1 MLRLESIHY
10 SYPGRKEEAL
20 RGLTARIPDGVT
32 LLAGPN
38 AGGKTTLLRLLA
50 GLLRPAAGRVV
61 RGDGAPLA
69 DRELRGLGRM
79 VMQDADPQI
88 LGAHVGED
96 IMLGRAASALGDA
109 FPAEAK
115 RLADKFGLAP
125 YWHEPVETLSYGQKR
140 KLCLIHALLAGPKM
154 LLLDEP
160 FAGLDYPSA
169 RELREFIR
177 ENRANGLAQIISTHE
192 LEPVYDLADRV
203 LVVDEGVTAEEGTPA
218 ELLPQLSRWS
228 VRPPGGGWE

>member
-1 MLRLESIHY
+1 MLTLESLTF
-10 SYPGRKEEAL
+10 SYPGRSVAL
-20 RGLTARIPDGVT
+20 RSLGATVSSGVT

-38 AGGKTTLLRLLA
+38 AGGKTTLLRTLA
-50 GLLRPAAGRVV
+50 GLLEPASGIITDKET
-61 RGDGAPLA
+61 GKMLSPTD
-69 DRELRGLGRM
+69 LRRMARM

-96 IMLGRAASALGDA
+96 IMLGKAASSLPDR
-109 FPAEAK
+109 FNSEAR
-115 RLADKFGLAP
+115 RLAEKFNLSP
-125 YWHEPVETLSYGQKR
+125 YWNESVEALSYGQKR

-177 ENRANGLAQIISTHE
+177 ENRRAGLGQVISTHE
-192 LEPVYDLADRV
+192 LEPVFDLADW
-203 LVVDEGVTAEEGTPA
+203 LVVVRAGIVVAEGRPED
-218 ELLPQLSRWS
+218 LRNRLPEWS
-228 VRPPGGGWE
+228 VRPPGGGWD